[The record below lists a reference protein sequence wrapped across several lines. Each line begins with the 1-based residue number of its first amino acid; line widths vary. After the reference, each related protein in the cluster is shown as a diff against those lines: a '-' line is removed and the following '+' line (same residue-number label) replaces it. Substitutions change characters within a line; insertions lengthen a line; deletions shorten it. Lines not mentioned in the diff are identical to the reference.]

1 MLNRISFYVFIQ
13 IFKAC
18 ILIFFIFISI
28 SWLLQITRLFSLTN
42 LLQVEIITIFLLSLF
57 LLPNLITIILPFVV
71 IFGIVLCFVKL
82 NKDKELLAIYSSGL
96 SYKVIKSPLII
107 FTLLLSLI
115 YVILNFYISP
125 LIYDKYKQK
134 EFQIRNTINFEKLI
148 LSNFLEVNQDT
159 VLDFKKTDTTFKEI
173 FINFKTET
181 DNLIFANSGNI
192 FLKNNLYVFELTDG
206 FKLNISEKEIEKNI
220 KNIEKVFK
228 IYLKTNNP
236 KTKPIFVNNYKWL
249 GKLNYIKFLREIG
262 KHFTINKMLSF
273 DSVKLRLDREQS
285 LSYMEFNYMILQAY
299 DFLELNKNKNCLMQ
313 IGGSDQW
320 GNIVNGVE
328 LIKRHSNKQVFGLT
342 TPLIT
347 LASGSKMGKT
357 EKGAVWLDKKLLAPY
372 DYWQFW
378 RNTDDRDVLR
388 FLQMFTDL
396 TLKKIEELKNK
407 NINQLKILLANKAT
421 TMLHGEPAAK
431 KAAQTA
437 KNTFEKKSIGDDL
450 PTVKIEKEKLT
461 NGINIIDLVIASN
474 LSNSKSEVK
483 RMIKNKGIKINNE
496 TVENDKLN
504 VSLNNFNQENFLK
517 LSHGKKNHVI
527 LKIV

>member
-1 MLNRISFYVFIQ
+1 MENSFLSE
-13 IFKAC
+13 FKERNYFNQCTNSVELEQVMNNKKIRAYIGFDC
-18 ILIFFIFISI
+18 TASSLHVGS
-28 SWLLQITRLFSLTN
+28 LLQIMCLR
-42 LLQVEIITIFLLSLF
+42 LLQKHGHQ
-57 LLPNLITIILPFVV
+57 P
-71 IFGIVLCFVKL
+71 IVLL
-82 NKDKELLAIYSSGL
+82 GGGTTRIGDPSGKEETRKILL
-96 SYKVIKSPLII
+96 
-107 FTLLLSLI
+107 
-115 YVILNFYISP
+115 
-125 LIYDKYKQK
+125 
-134 EFQIRNTINFEKLI
+134 
-148 LSNFLEVNQDT
+148 
-159 VLDFKKTDTTFKEI
+159 
-173 FINFKTET
+173 
-181 DNLIFANSGNI
+181 
-192 FLKNNLYVFELTDG
+192 
-206 FKLNISEKEIEKNI
+206 EKEIEKNI
-220 KNIEKVFK
+220 KNIEKIFK
-228 IYLKTNNP
+228 IFLKTNNP

-273 DSVKLRLDREQS
+273 DSVKLRLEREQS

-299 DFLELNKNKNCLMQ
+299 DFLELNKTKNCLMQ

-357 EKGAVWLDKKLLAPY
+357 EKGAVWLDKKLLTPY

-378 RNTDDRDVLR
+378 RNTDDRDVLK

-421 TMLHGEPAAK
+421 AMLHGEPAAK
-431 KAAQTA
+431 NAAQTA

-450 PTVKIEKEKLT
+450 PSVKIEKEKLT